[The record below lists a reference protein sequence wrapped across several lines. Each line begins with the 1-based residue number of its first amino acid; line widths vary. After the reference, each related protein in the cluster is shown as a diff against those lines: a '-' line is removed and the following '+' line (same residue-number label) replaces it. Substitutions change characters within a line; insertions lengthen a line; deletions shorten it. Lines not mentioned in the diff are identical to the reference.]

1 MMPSPFIYFLKSLCD
16 EPDYQTTI
24 DLLWWCWR

>member
-1 MMPSPFIYFLKSLCD
+1 MPSPFIYFLKSLSD

-24 DLLWWCWR
+24 DLLWFLWK